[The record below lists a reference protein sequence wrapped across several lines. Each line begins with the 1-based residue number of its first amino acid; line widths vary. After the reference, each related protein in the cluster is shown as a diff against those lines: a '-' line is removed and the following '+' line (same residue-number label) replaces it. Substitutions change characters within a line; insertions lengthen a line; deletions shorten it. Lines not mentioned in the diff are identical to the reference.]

1 MKKDFIVML
10 LLTALILVA
19 CKTKEKEVEIE
30 VIPESPLEMMQT
42 SSNNFKKYW
51 DAGAVDELTNE
62 FTDDAIR
69 VIGISQSPHIGKQE
83 IKLSFQNELGEGN
96 DLEGSHIEVTTD
108 VVRKVSPNVLI
119 GAGTWNIL
127 NSNNISLDNGKWG
140 NIYEIK
146 DGEIKFLMESA
157 YSSKVVVKDSSST
170 PEIIKLNK
178 YVGAGEENFEKIQ
191 ESIVRYVAYYNAK
204 DFDALS
210 NEFTTDGIRTV
221 SSSDTIAIGSAAI
234 KSSLKNETLNQLEA
248 TIVGYR
254 DLGNS
259 IVIAHGQWN
268 ESDPSGA
275 LLAFGQW
282 GNIFKIEDGQA
293 KLLMESAGVFWS
305 K

>member
-1 MKKDFIVML
+1 MKKNFIVML
-10 LLTALILVA
+10 SLTVLIVVA
-19 CKTKEKEVEIE
+19 CKTKEKDVVIEI
-30 VIPESPLEMMQT
+30 IPESPLEMMQT

-51 DAGAVDELTNE
+51 DAGAIDELTNE

-69 VIGISQSPHIGKQE
+69 VIGNSQEPYIGKQE
-83 IKLSFQNELGEGN
+83 IKSSFQNELGEGN
-96 DLEGSHIEVTTD
+96 DLEGSHIEVTTV

-127 NSNNISLDNGKWG
+127 NSKNISLDNGKWG
-140 NIYEIK
+140 NVYEIK
-146 DGEIKFLMESA
+146 DGKIKFLMESA
-157 YSSKVVVKDSSST
+157 YSSKKVIKDSSSA
-170 PEIIKLNK
+170 PEIMKLNK
-178 YVGAGEENFEKIQ
+178 YVGSGEENFEKIQ
-191 ESIVRYVAYYNAK
+191 ESVVRYVAYYNAK

-221 SSSDTIAIGSAAI
+221 SSIDTIAIGTVSV
-234 KSSLKNETLNQLEA
+234 KSSLKNDTLNQLEA

-259 IVIAHGQWN
+259 ILIAHGQWN
-268 ESDPSGA
+268 ETDPSGA

-293 KLLMESAGVFWS
+293 KLLMESAGVFRS

>member
-1 MKKDFIVML
+1 MNKNFIVML
-10 LLTALILVA
+10 LLTSMMLVA

-30 VIPESPLEMMQT
+30 VIPESPLEMMQK

-146 DGEIKFLMESA
+146 DGKIKFLMESA
-157 YSSKVVVKDSSST
+157 YSSKVV
-170 PEIIKLNK
+170 
-178 YVGAGEENFEKIQ
+178 EKIQ

-210 NEFTTDGIRTV
+210 NEFTIDGIRTV
-221 SSSDTIAIGSAAI
+221 SSSDSVAIGSAAI

-268 ESDPSGA
+268 EKDPSGA

>member
-1 MKKDFIVML
+1 MKKNFIVML
-10 LLTALILVA
+10 SLTVLIVVA
-19 CKTKEKEVEIE
+19 CKTKEKEVVIEI
-30 VIPESPLEMMQT
+30 IPESPLEMMQT

-51 DAGAVDELTNE
+51 DEGAIDELTNE

-69 VIGISQSPHIGKQE
+69 VIGNSQEPYIGKQE
-83 IKLSFQNELGEGN
+83 IKSSFQNELGEGN
-96 DLEGSHIEVTTD
+96 DLEGSHIEVTTA

-127 NSNNISLDNGKWG
+127 NSKNISLDNGKWG
-140 NIYEIK
+140 NVYEIK
-146 DGEIKFLMESA
+146 DGKIKFLMESA
-157 YSSKVVVKDSSST
+157 YSSKEVVKDSSSA
-170 PEIIKLNK
+170 PEIIKLKN
-178 YVGAGEENFEKIQ
+178 YVGSGEENFEKIQ
-191 ESIVRYVAYYNAK
+191 ESVVRYVAYYNAK

-221 SSSDTIAIGSAAI
+221 SSIDTIAIGTVSV
-234 KSSLKNETLNQLEA
+234 KSSLKNDTLNQLEA

-268 ESDPSGA
+268 ETDPSGA

-293 KLLMESAGVFWS
+293 KLLMESAGVFRS

>member
-1 MKKDFIVML
+1 MKKNFIVML
-10 LLTALILVA
+10 LLTTLMVVA
-19 CKTKEKEVEIE
+19 CKTKEKEV
-30 VIPESPLEMMQT
+30 VPESPLEIMQT

-69 VIGISQSPHIGKQE
+69 VIGISQIPYIGKQE

-96 DLEGSHIEVTTD
+96 GLEGSQIEVTTA

-127 NSNNISLDNGKWG
+127 NSKNISLDNGKWG
-140 NIYEIK
+140 NVYEIK
-146 DGEIKFLMESA
+146 DGKIKFLMESA
-157 YSSKVVVKDSSST
+157 YSSKEVVKDSSSA
-170 PEIIKLNK
+170 PEIIKLKN
-178 YVGAGEENFEKIQ
+178 YLGSGEENFEKIQ

-204 DFDALS
+204 NFDALS

-221 SSSDTIAIGSAAI
+221 SSSDTVAIGTVAI

-259 IVIAHGQWN
+259 IIIANGQWN
-268 ESDPSGA
+268 EKDPSGV